1 MAMSEIVTLL
11 LPFFGLIL
19 LGYGVG
25 TFRLIGAD
33 ALAGLEFFVFYCA
46 LPVLFFH
53 LIATTP
59 AASLQ
64 GWSFVATTTFAT
76 YCAFAI
82 AFSVGALLNGGHVPE
97 ATVQGLVGSYANTAY
112 LAPALVIAAFG
123 SVAAAPTG
131 LILSFDSAMLFV
143 ITPLMMALGGTV
155 RTDPAK
161 LAEGIAREVLLN
173 PIIIAVILGFIAM
186 AIGLRLPAGIDAL
199 LTLLRGAA
207 APVALFVVGVSLSF
221 RPLGPVSADMPIV
234 IAVKLVAH
242 PLIVYLLLSWIGGF
256 DPLWVHTAVLIA
268 ALPPAANVVALAER
282 YNVHGDRASVAVLLG
297 AVVSVATVTVILIL
311 ILNEL
316 LPSDPFH

>member
-234 IAVKLVAH
+234 IAVKA
-242 PLIVYLLLSWIGGF
+242 
-256 DPLWVHTAVLIA
+256 TEAMA
-268 ALPPAANVVALAER
+268 KALRGLEVW
-282 YNVHGDRASVAVLLG
+282 
-297 AVVSVATVTVILIL
+297 
-311 ILNEL
+311 
-316 LPSDPFH
+316 

>member
-1 MAMSEIVTLL
+1 MSEIVTLL

-19 LGYGVG
+19 LGYGAG
-25 TFRLIGAD
+25 YFRLVRAE

-46 LPVLFFH
+46 LPVLFFD

-59 AASLQ
+59 PGSLQ

-82 AFSVGALLNGGHVPE
+82 AFSVGALLNGGNVPE
-97 ATVQGLVGSYANTAY
+97 ATVQGLIGSYANATY
-112 LAPALVIAAFG
+112 LAPALIIAAFG

-131 LILSFDSAMLFV
+131 LILSFDSAMLFI

-155 RTDPAK
+155 RTEPAK

-173 PIIIAVILGFIAM
+173 PIIIAVTLGFIAM
-186 AIGLRLPAGIDAL
+186 GIGLRLPSGIDAL

-221 RPLGPVSADMPIV
+221 RSVGQVPPDVPIV
-234 IAVKLVAH
+234 IAVKLIAH

-282 YNVHGDRASVAVLLG
+282 YRVYGDRASAAILLG
-297 AVVSVATVTVILIL
+297 TVVSGATVTVILIL
-311 ILNEL
+311 VLNDL
-316 LPSDPFH
+316 LPSDPFR